1 MGTGPTVIR
10 GAVTRG
16 GAPVEGAY
24 VRLLDADG
32 EYTGEQRAQ
41 RDGAFVFNT
50 CAGDWRLVV
59 FGHAIDRAE
68 RRASVAPGEERVVE
82 ISLA

>member
-10 GAVTRG
+10 GTVTRG

-32 EYTGEQRAQ
+32 EYTGEQRT
-41 RDGAFVFNT
+41 RSDGTFAFNA

-68 RRASVAPGEERVVE
+68 RPASVAAGEERVVE